1 MSDEE
6 IEHLML
12 PCESG
17 GGFKIGILKINVLS
31 LLLQKFLGTA
41 PIAKL
46 VAEPRSR
53 QTKEQDG

>member
-1 MSDEE
+1 
-6 IEHLML
+6 ML

-31 LLLQKFLGTA
+31 LLLQKFSDIA

-53 QTKEQDG
+53 QTVEQDG

>member
-17 GGFKIGILKINVLS
+17 GGFKIDILKINVLS
-31 LLLQKFLGTA
+31 LLRQQFLGTA

>member
-1 MSDEE
+1 MSDEKM
-6 IEHLML
+6 EHLML

-53 QTKEQDG
+53 QTEEQDG